1 MHWGSPEMQ
10 TGVSGKPV
18 MQFQSRVEHQEPG
31 ELMHRK
37 PMLQLKQL
45 IRESEFCDWM
55 MPTHTGEGN
64 LL

>member
-1 MHWGSPEMQ
+1 MQ

-31 ELMHRK
+31 ELMEHETDAAA
-37 PMLQLKQL
+37 QAVNQ
-45 IRESEFCDWM
+45 REWILWLNDAHPHW
-55 MPTHTGEGN
+55 GGN